1 MDIEKRLIMIHG
13 KDRTADIA
21 AYEQVGSEI
30 RVTYHASP
38 DVNTYSKSQ
47 VMILTLQA
55 CSEITKEQVV
65 YSLDHALNND
75 KKVMNFGPQTRVAFN
90 NGTSQST

>member
-1 MDIEKRLIMIHG
+1 MIHG

-21 AYEQVGSEI
+21 AYEQFGSEI

-55 CSEITKEQVV
+55 CSEFQRSRSFI
-65 YSLDHALNND
+65 AWI
-75 KKVMNFGPQTRVAFN
+75 MP
-90 NGTSQST
+90 